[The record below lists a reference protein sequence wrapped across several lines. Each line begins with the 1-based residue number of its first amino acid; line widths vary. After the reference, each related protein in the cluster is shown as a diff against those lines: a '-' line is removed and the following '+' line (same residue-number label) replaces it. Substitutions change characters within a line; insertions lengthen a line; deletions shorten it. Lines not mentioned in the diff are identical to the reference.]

1 MTYVVRHCSLAD
13 KDHRCRKRQ
22 YAHTWH
28 YGSNIIC
35 VAKAF
40 YRLPLSHQ
48 MGLLVH
54 EIGHLL
60 LGSEEHEEYE
70 ADLAAMEKF
79 GITVR
84 YKDSR
89 YGDFLQY
96 LDGKDILKLK
106 EILYG

>member
-1 MTYVVRHCSLAD
+1 
-13 KDHRCRKRQ
+13 
-22 YAHTWH
+22 
-28 YGSNIIC
+28 
-35 VAKAF
+35 
-40 YRLPLSHQ
+40 